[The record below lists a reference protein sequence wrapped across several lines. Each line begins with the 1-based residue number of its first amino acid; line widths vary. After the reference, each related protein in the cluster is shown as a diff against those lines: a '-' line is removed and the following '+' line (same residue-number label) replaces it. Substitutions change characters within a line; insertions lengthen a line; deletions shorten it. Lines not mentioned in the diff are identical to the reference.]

1 MTFLRG
7 LSMVIGVM
15 FLQWWWNT
23 HLAYWGIAP
32 QFLFALSILVAS
44 RRGPVAAML
53 LAWTWG
59 LYADTLRADL
69 FGANALLYTLAA
81 YFAGNVRRQMDLRA
95 VGPLVTAVF
104 ILSILH
110 SVMLG
115 LIGTLFAK
123 SFFWVGWSSFL
134 VAPFLNAF
142 VAAIGALIWEVWG
155 NG

>member
-7 LSMVIGVM
+7 VLVFVGVM

-23 HLAYWGIAP
+23 HLSYWGITP
-32 QFLFALSILVAS
+32 QFLFTLGILVAS

-53 LAWTWG
+53 IAWTWG
-59 LYADTLRADL
+59 LYADALRADL

-81 YFAGNVRRQMDLRA
+81 YIAGNVRRQMDLRA
-95 VGPLVTAVF
+95 VGPLATAVF
-104 ILSILH
+104 ILSVVYALA
-110 SVMLG
+110 MG
-115 LIGTLFAK
+115 LIGTIFAK
-123 SFFWVGWSSFL
+123 SFFWIGWPAFL

-142 VAAIGALIWEVWG
+142 VAACGALAWEIWG